1 MILEV
6 DFIDSVNIKKVD
18 LDKEGLHLNIN
29 GKGRLEL
36 GFMLRPHLKNCSFA
50 VTRSW
55 VCE

>member
-6 DFIDSVNIKKVD
+6 DFIDSVKIKKVD
-18 LDKEGLHLNIN
+18 LDKEGLHLNIK

-36 GFMLRPHLKNCSFA
+36 SFILRLHIKNCSFA
-50 VTRSW
+50 VTRPW